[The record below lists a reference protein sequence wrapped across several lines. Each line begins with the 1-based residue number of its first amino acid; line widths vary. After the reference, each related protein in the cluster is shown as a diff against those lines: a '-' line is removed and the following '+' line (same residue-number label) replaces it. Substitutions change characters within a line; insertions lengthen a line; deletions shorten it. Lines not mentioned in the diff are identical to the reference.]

1 MIKCNVY
8 EGHTGRYISAYEFP
22 VMPRKDEFI
31 TFNKKLYVVVEVR
44 YLLFANGTVDRPQI
58 FIKENEV

>member
-8 EGHTGRYISAYEFP
+8 EGHTGHYISAYEFP
-22 VMPRKDEFI
+22 VMPRKDEI
-31 TFNKKLYVVVEVR
+31 IIFNNKSYVIVEVK
-44 YLLFANGTVDRPQI
+44 YLLFANGIVDRPKI